1 MSNVVSLEG
10 IRKTYH
16 VGFFRRSVPALR
28 GLDLI
33 VRAGS
38 AYAFLG
44 VNGAGKTT
52 TFRILLGLLRSDAGR
67 GTLLGAPLGDR
78 RIRRRLGFLPELP
91 AYYPH
96 LTGGEVLRF
105 ARGLTEI
112 ARDDG
117 ADRRLLEEL
126 GIGEAWLRPVRRLS
140 KGQLQRVGLAQ
151 ALVHDPELLIL
162 DEPMSGLD
170 PIARA
175 LVKERLRREH
185 AAGRTLLLSMHVL
198 ADAETIVDRVGL
210 LAEGR
215 LAVEADARSLLARA
229 VQAVTIEGEG
239 DVDPSILAS
248 MPQGSELRAGTPWT
262 MRLVAP
268 TPFQV
273 DACLRWIISGGASVH
288 DIETER
294 EDLETF
300 FVRSLRALEEVQD
313 SAAGPGEEVRC
324 AS

>member
-1 MSNVVSLEG
+1 MTDIVSLQG
-10 IRKTYH
+10 VRKTYH
-16 VGFFRRSVPALR
+16 VGFFRRAVPALR
-28 GLDLI
+28 GLELS
-33 VRAGS
+33 VPAGS

-52 TFRILLGLLRSDAGR
+52 TFRILLGMLRVDAGE

-78 RIRRRLGFLPELP
+78 AARRRLGFLPELP

-105 ARGLTEI
+105 ARGLSEI
-112 ARDDG
+112 ARDDR
-117 ADRRLLEEL
+117 ADLRLLEEL
-126 GIGEAWLRPVRRLS
+126 GIGEAWVRPVRRLS

-170 PIARA
+170 PVARA
-175 LVKERLRREH
+175 LVKDRLRREH

-210 LAEGR
+210 LADGK

-229 VQAVTIEGEG
+229 VHAVTIEGEG
-239 DVDPSILAS
+239 SVETSVLRS
-248 MPQGSELRAGTPWT
+248 MPEGSELRAGLPWT
-262 MRLVAP
+262 IRLVAP
-268 TPFQV
+268 TPLQV
-273 DACLRWIISGGASVH
+273 DACLKRIIAGGASVLGV
-288 DIETER
+288 ETQR

-300 FVRSLRALEEVQD
+300 FVRSLAELRRT
-313 SAAGPGEEVRC
+313 SADETPDREDARC